1 MKLELNKE
9 NLIKCGFE
17 VESIDKILHWDNYGN
32 CQLISDNEYLV
43 VQSEKTIY
51 IGIEAVRKNMLLND
65 TYFPIRFPEL
75 FIEFYNVHLKAFL
88 NNRKE
93 LLGNL
98 FNNDSEIEDF
108 KTEQRKLFEAKIQYQ
123 KDFIHKMKSLRH
135 DNRNKT
141 ILLYQRY
148 ISEIINKTPQ
158 QMELKKDEVNN
169 DEPPKELHNN
179 IFELKQNTFDDVKP
193 KKVIEHFKILHENG
207 YISKENF
214 ELFIKTRFE
223 NNKNLNEKVEL
234 LKENVKVQFKN
245 IFYSYYATVVS
256 QQYGKQ
262 TKYVNLLCDN
272 FVGFNAKTISTNFSD

>member
-17 VESIDKILHWDNYGN
+17 LESIDKILRWDNYGN
-32 CQLISDNEYLV
+32 TQLISDNEYLV

-65 TYFPIRFPEL
+65 TYFPVRFPEL
-75 FIEFYNVHLKAFL
+75 FIEFYNLHLNAFL
-88 NNRKE
+88 NSRKD

-123 KDFIHKMKSLRH
+123 KDLIDKMKSLRH

-141 ILLYQRY
+141 ILLYQIY
-148 ISEIINKTPQ
+148 IREIINKPPQ

-179 IFELKQNTFDDVKP
+179 IFVGNSFE
-193 KKVIEHFKILHENG
+193 IWER
-207 YISKENF
+207 YKE
-214 ELFIKTRFE
+214 
-223 NNKNLNEKVEL
+223 NKNLTASDRTDLRVVFELMKIDNLFVETIE
-234 LKENVKVQFKN
+234 LKHYIRWLNQKEIFNDSVTELKN
-245 IFYSYYATVVS
+245 INLNTTPNRQRAKDYYG
-256 QQYGKQ
+256 YK
-262 TKYVNLLCDN
+262 KRP
-272 FVGFNAKTISTNFSD
+272 